1 MRSVT
6 VDAMSALPVDSPVVE
21 LAGGVRFAHGVEFAA
36 VEGFRPLVLDLYLP
50 PGATRPTPAVV
61 YLHGGGW
68 TVGTRRRFGRAFKG
82 WSPTPM
88 ELVAR
93 SGIAIVSVD
102 YRLTGEAPFPAAV
115 HDAKAAVRW
124 VRANAAALGVDP
136 HRIVAW
142 GESAG
147 GHLAA
152 MVGLT
157 AGRPELEG
165 SALGNA
171 DVDSSVCGVVAWY
184 PPTDL
189 VHAGAQ
195 RRPDATSDPD
205 APDSWEARFVGA
217 PLPSAPDAARA
228 ASPIAYVHA
237 GAPPFHLH
245 HGDGDRVVPHE
256 QSASLAAALRA
267 AGVPVELVT
276 VPGADHFWTGAP
288 SLEAIFD
295 ASLAFVRR
303 ITA

>member
-1 MRSVT
+1 
-6 VDAMSALPVDSPVVE
+6 MSALPIDSPVVE
-21 LAGGVRFAHGVEFAA
+21 LAEGVRFAHGVEFATI
-36 VEGFRPLVLDLYLP
+36 EGFRPLVLDLYLP
-50 PGATRPTPAVV
+50 PAGPRPAAAVV

-68 TVGTRRRFGRAFKG
+68 TVGTRRRFGRAFKD
-82 WSPTPM
+82 WTPSAM
-88 ELVAR
+88 ERVAR
-93 SGIAIVSVD
+93 AGFAIASVD

-136 HRIVAW
+136 VRLVAW

-157 AGRPELEG
+157 AGHPELEG
-165 SALGNA
+165 SSLGNA

-228 ASPIAYVHA
+228 ASPITYVHA
-237 GAPPFHLH
+237 GAPPFQLH
-245 HGDGDRVVPHE
+245 HGDEDRVVPYQ
-256 QSASLAAALRA
+256 QSASLAAALQA
-267 AGVPVELVT
+267 AGVDVELVT

-288 SLEAIFD
+288 SLEAIFES
-295 ASLAFVRR
+295 SLAFVRR
-303 ITA
+303 VTA